1 MQSTLLNI
9 ITVSSIWDYMAS
21 SSKRFMGAGM
31 LQERKFMAKM
41 ISSYVATDPGII
53 VEAIVRSQVDEL
65 RRSYAKSS
73 R

>member
-1 MQSTLLNI
+1 
-9 ITVSSIWDYMAS
+9 
-21 SSKRFMGAGM
+21 MGAGM